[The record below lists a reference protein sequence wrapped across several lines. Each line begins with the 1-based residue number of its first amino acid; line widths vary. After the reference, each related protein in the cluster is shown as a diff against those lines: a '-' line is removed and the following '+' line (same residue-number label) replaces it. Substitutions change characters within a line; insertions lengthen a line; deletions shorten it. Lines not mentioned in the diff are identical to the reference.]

1 MANNYTLLSTFYPLR
16 PDQLEEAKKVLREAA
31 IAWVKPEDYP
41 FCDPVEEDEASWKQL
56 PGRIELEGSGIWFG
70 HDEDADPWLV
80 ANLISALQKAF
91 SPKEGGKPFVF
102 SYCYACSK
110 PRVDEFG
117 GGAYAV
123 LPDGEILH
131 SDPRDVVLK
140 RAVIQIWKKARR
152 KNWWELKTKVG
163 RKNWWEVKHE

>member
-1 MANNYTLLSTFYPLR
+1 MANNYTLMSTFYPLEKGQSSR
-16 PDQLEEAKKVLREAA
+16 AAEVMGPALCKYLREN
-31 IAWVKPEDYP
+31 DYP
-41 FCDPVEEDEASWKQL
+41 EGCIDEERPLSGAPMK
-56 PGRIELEGSGIWFG
+56 IEITDLGVWFA
-70 HDEDADPWLV
+70 HEEDADPGLV
-80 ANLISALQKAF
+80 ANLVSALQKAF

-110 PRVDEFG
+110 PRVGEFG

-140 RAVIQIWKKARR
+140 RAVIQIWKKAGR